1 MLLAEANQ
9 WPEDSVAYFGDG
21 DECHMCFHFPVMPR
35 LFMSVRMEDRFP
47 IYDILAQT
55 PAIPEN
61 SQWAMFLRN
70 HDELTLEMVTDEERD
85 YMYRVYAHDP
95 QMRINLGIRRR
106 LAPLLGNH
114 RRRIE
119 LLNGLLMSLPGT
131 PVIYYG
137 DEIGMGDNVYLGDR
151 NGVRTPMQWS
161 GDRNAGF
168 SSANSQRLFLPVI
181 TDPEYHFQSINV
193 DAQQNNQHSLLWW
206 MKRLIALRRA
216 HPAFGRGSLTF
227 LHPDNRRTIAFTRE
241 YGDEK
246 ILVVANTSRFVQ
258 YAELDLSAH
267 AGLVPVEMFGR
278 VEFPRIEDGRALP
291 LTLAPHGFLWF
302 TLEADP
308 GGRGR
313 EVREPDELPPVIEAP
328 ADLDALLTG
337 RGASPVLRLL
347 SAYLRARRWFR
358 SKARRIRSVTLSD
371 WLPVPV
377 EGMQAGIA
385 VFNVEYT
392 EGESESYVLPL
403 ALLPAVAEADRVAQ
417 DFPQAPIA
425 RVTPG
430 GPDGPHW
437 LLHDALYTPG
447 FDTALLGAVGT
458 HRRFSGRDLIVSA
471 HPTQAFR
478 GLTRGAPLDPRPRKS
493 EQSNTSISFGDRLIL
508 KVFRR
513 LEPGINPDLE
523 IGQAL
528 TDAGFEHVPAVAGWL
543 AYRPAGDSAALG
555 ILQQFVENQG
565 DAWEYTLDQV
575 STYYE
580 RAATVEHAPP
590 AAGADVASIVAA
602 SLSATSPGAETI
614 GSADGNYLDIAQLL
628 GRRTGEL
635 HRALATVSDPAFAPE
650 PFSALYQRSLY
661 QTMRTQAGDSLATLA
676 MKLGE
681 LPEPA
686 QDDGRSALARGAE
699 ISSDCVP

>member
-1 MLLAEANQ
+1 
-9 WPEDSVAYFGDG
+9 
-21 DECHMCFHFPVMPR
+21 
-35 LFMSVRMEDRFP
+35 
-47 IYDILAQT
+47 
-55 PAIPEN
+55 
-61 SQWAMFLRN
+61 
-70 HDELTLEMVTDEERD
+70 MVTDEERD

-193 DAQQNNQHSLLWW
+193 DMQQNNQHSLLWW

-227 LHPDNRRTIAFTRE
+227 LHPENRRVVAFIRE

-258 YAELDLSAH
+258 YVELDMADQR
-267 AGLVPVEMFGR
+267 GLVPVEMFGR
-278 VEFPRIEDGRALP
+278 VEFPRIEEGRPLP

-302 TLEADP
+302 TMEPDP
-308 GGRGR
+308 SGRGR
-313 EVREPDELPPVIEAP
+313 ELREAHELPPVIEAP
-328 ADLDALLTG
+328 ADLDALLSG
-337 RGASPVLRLL
+337 PRSGPLLRLL
-347 SAYLRARRWFR
+347 SGYLRARRWFR
-358 SKARRIRSVTLSD
+358 SKARRIKSVTLRD
-371 WLPVPV
+371 WLPVPFDS
-377 EGMQAGIA
+377 MQAGIA
-385 VFNVEYT
+385 TFNVEFT
-392 EGESESYVLPL
+392 EGESELYVLPL
-403 ALLPAVAEADRVAQ
+403 ALVPALADSDRVAQ
-417 DFPQAPIA
+417 DFPQAAIA
-425 RVTPG
+425 RITPSG
-430 GPDGPHW
+430 ADGPHW
-437 LLHDALYTPG
+437 LIHDALYMPG
-447 FDTALLGAVGT
+447 FDSALLNAVAMR
-458 HRRFSGRDLIVSA
+458 RRFNGRHAFISA

-478 GLTRGAPLDPRPRKS
+478 ALTRGATLDPRPRNS

-513 LEPGINPDLE
+513 LETGINPDLE

-555 ILQQFVENQG
+555 IVQQFVENQS
-565 DAWEYTLDQV
+565 DAWEYTLGEV
-575 STYYE
+575 GTYYE
-580 RAATVEHAPP
+580 RAATFEQLPP
-590 AAGADVASIVAA
+590 ASGADVASIVAA
-602 SLSATSPGAETI
+602 SLSETSPGAETI
-614 GSADGNYLDIAQLL
+614 GSADGSYLYTAQLL
-628 GRRTGEL
+628 GQRTGEL
-635 HRALATVSDPAFAPE
+635 HRALAGVDDPAFRPE
-650 PFSALYQRSLY
+650 PFTALYQRSLY
-661 QTMRTQAGDSLATLA
+661 QTMRTQAGDSLATLGK
-676 MKLGE
+676 KLGE
-681 LPEPA
+681 LPETA
-686 QDDGRSALARGAE
+686 QDDGRAALARGGE
-699 ISSDCVP
+699 IQQRPARRYGPAHRRHAHPLPRRSAPRPGVVDRS